1 MENNQSIKKS
11 KEHQTN
17 TKSVGI
23 EAASGQTRFKFFVT
37 SEVITEHTEYM
48 PPIDTP
54 KVTHL
59 HKKPIE
65 ASDVKF
71 AEKEQGP
78 GIK

>member
-23 EAASGQTRFKFFVT
+23 EAASGHTRFKFFVT
-37 SEVITEHTEYM
+37 SEVITERTEYM

-54 KVTHL
+54 KITNL
-59 HKKPIE
+59 HKKPIDL
-65 ASDVKF
+65 SDAKT

-78 GIK
+78 VIK